1 MSHRF
6 GETPC
11 GPEAVAAAV
20 LAYRNPDGGFGNAL
34 EPDCRTPH
42 SQPEATR
49 IGLTALAGV
58 GKLGPD
64 VAQGAAAWLGSIV
77 TPEGGI
83 PFCLP
88 TLAGYP
94 RAPWWEPEG
103 DPPPA
108 NINPTAALVALFR
121 GVDAEVPWLDTA
133 EDWCF
138 GAFDRMISAGEAP
151 NQYQVP
157 GLAVLCVQA
166 SDTDRARRVLADLE
180 RLVGDGKVIPLD
192 PLARPGNDTHTPI
205 DVAPYPDHP
214 LRPAFADDVVEKFL
228 DRLEADQQADGGW
241 PIDWPAPG
249 ETAVW
254 EWRGARTVDALET
267 LRAYGRLRV

>member
-6 GETPC
+6 GDVPS
-11 GPEAVAAAV
+11 GPDAVAAAV
-20 LAYRNPDGGFGNAL
+20 LAYQNPDGGFGNAL

-49 IGLTALAGV
+49 IGLSVLASV
-58 GKLGPD
+58 GRLGPH
-64 VAQGAAAWLGSIV
+64 VAQQAAGWLGSIV

-88 TLAGYP
+88 TVAGYP

-103 DPPPA
+103 DPPPP
-108 NINPTAALVALFR
+108 NINPTAALVALLR
-121 GVDAEVPWLDTA
+121 AADAQAPWLDEA
-133 EDWCF
+133 EAWCF
-138 GAFDRMISAGEAP
+138 GAFDRMVRTGEAP

-157 GLAVLCVQA
+157 GLADLCVHA
-166 SDTDRARRVLADLE
+166 ADSERSRRVLADLQ
-180 RLVGDGKVIPLD
+180 RFVRDGKVIPLD
-192 PLARPGNDTHTPI
+192 AAVRPGNDTHTPL
-205 DVAPYPDHP
+205 DVAAHPDHP
-214 LRPAFADDVVEKFL
+214 LRSAFSDDVIEKFL
-228 DRLEADQQADGGW
+228 DRLESDQQADGGW